1 LALRGSPGFRQ
12 PVMTGKFTAELIVK
26 RPLHNDTRVNT
37 SRNRTSTSGRL
48 RHARATRDIRSL
60 PGAPTKSQDA
70 VVLPLL
76 SCKRV
81 AVRFLRISVRT
92 TRARSRMSS
101 VGENMVGVCE
111 EGKALAVFS
120 GRLSALGFA
129 SQSSSGAS
137 TQRRRRAR
145 GACSCFSNTL
155 LGADGAYCL
164 NSLNGSWQSCLR
176 RKLRNRL

>member
-1 LALRGSPGFRQ
+1 LVGAAGLTGFRQ

-37 SRNRTSTSGRL
+37 SRNRTSTSGQL

-111 EGKALAVFS
+111 EGKALAGVAVFS
-120 GRLSALGFA
+120 GRLSTLGFA

-155 LGADGAYCL
+155 LVRTGPIA
-164 NSLNGSWQSCLR
+164 
-176 RKLRNRL
+176 